1 MIQAKSKPPWRCVK
15 KEALVQEER
24 RVKKEVPVEE
34 GTGSESDSAGSSEH
48 YVIARQHALA
58 YAGKLVTYVA
68 TS

>member
-34 GTGSESDSAGSSEH
+34 GTGSESDSAGSFQH
-48 YVIARQHALA
+48 YEEALA

>member
-15 KEALVQEER
+15 KEAPVQEER

-34 GTGSESDSAGSSEH
+34 GTSSESDSAGSSEH
-48 YVIARQHALA
+48 YLGGLALA
-58 YAGKLVTYVA
+58 EKLVTYVA